1 MKKYTII
8 PIIAGILVLVAGC
21 RMQNDVKKHNT
32 EQEQHTVLTIKNQ
45 SSFSIKNIKYNS
57 QAVNLSEEFLSAG
70 ESCTVQLVEKAN
82 SYLYFTLYDEIK
94 KTSFAVRSNNTI
106 IVEKG
111 KTEIFAI
118 TDNTLVIQTG
128 QTQPIKLLSLI
139 KPAILK
145 VYNETAW
152 SVIEISYGGKTY
164 KKTIASGK
172 EWETTFGDNMQHALT
187 FTLLKK
193 KDNTTVSL
201 TLKDTV
207 TIEIGKAKEV
217 HITNTTLAVQEG
229 KTEPE
234 EIRQLLGGSVL
245 NIINHSSADEISGI
259 HYGGVTHTTAV
270 LQNGTCK
277 LELQDGIDDY
287 LTFYV
292 KAKYVTFKVKTGAK
306 IAVESKEEKTIT
318 IDNNT
323 DVIVLALK
331 YPDEEVPTTGD
342 DLTKV
347 LKLQKVVDAALLDI
361 TNKSS
366 AELLNVTY
374 DNYNAGTIAAYDGKA
389 EEAPWEQ
396 VDCWDFTTTATQITF
411 DIKLPEK
418 LIRLKTVEPIVLA
431 NSDKTKFT
439 FTNKTKVIDVET
451 GITTTIGKVIGL
463 SSLTVVNGTTAKL
476 SNFQYAEQKAD
487 TSLIVSQNEKWDVEF
502 AKPVDDHLTFKIRN
516 NDITVKTV
524 NKISI
529 NSGEEKIFTITDNTA
544 VIPSGAQDS
553 TTVDKV
559 LHAATLEITN
569 SASVKL
575 YNVKYGNRSFGDLTI
590 ESDGDASNALKY
602 WDIKDTALPISFEL
616 QTPKKKVKVK
626 TEETIKLTADDSIEF
641 SITDATKLIVE
652 ESGKTALL
660 RDIVSGISWLQVIN
674 QSTAKSISKI
684 KFAEETHAP
693 VIAQGEHCNF
703 ECKNAVEDYIYFT
716 LELENDL
723 NPYDVKTHDKISLAA
738 LEEKTFTLTDDTFI
752 VIAEDSPPVKMS
764 SFINDRKTYSVNG
777 VSFTMRAIDAVT
789 NTVLGNNDGIY
800 QHDKEY
806 TVSLSAYNIGTTEVT
821 QELWQAVM
829 GNNPSEFTSSVKNP
843 VEKVSWRDCIE
854 FCNKLTEIV
863 MGAEHCVY
871 TTEQTYYGISVTAVN
886 FNKKGFRLPTEAEW
900 EYAALGGTRNRW
912 AGCNTKKVLDEYA
925 WYKNN
930 SDNKTHKVASKKPNG
945 YGLYDMTGNVMELC
959 GACEH
964 YKVDGLQDPIG
975 NWNLPIK
982 PGSAHYAGKR
992 GGSWD
997 DDDWHCLV
1005 SNPGSEFTSEN
1016 YNYLGLR
1023 LVCRP

>member
-21 RMQNDVKKHNT
+21 RMQNDVKKNNT

-45 SSFSIKNIKYNS
+45 SSFSIKNIKYNG
-57 QAVNLSEEFLSAG
+57 QAVNLSEEFLPAG

-152 SVIEISYGGKTY
+152 SVTEISYGGKTY

-172 EWETTFGDNMQHALT
+172 EWKTTFGDNMQHALT

-259 HYGGVTHTTAV
+259 HYGEIIHTTAV
-270 LQNGTCK
+270 PQNGTCR
-277 LELQDGIDDY
+277 LELQDGINDY

-374 DNYNAGTIAAYDGKA
+374 DKCNTGVIDAYDGTA
-389 EEAPWEQ
+389 EEEPWAQ
-396 VDCWDFTTTATQITF
+396 FDCWDFPTTATQITF

-431 NSDKTKFT
+431 NSNKTKFT

-487 TSLIVSQNEKWDVEF
+487 TSLVVSQNDKWEVEF
-502 AKPVDDHLTFKIRN
+502 TKPVQDHLTFKIRN

-529 NSGEEKIFTITDNTA
+529 NSGEEKIFTITDATA

-575 YNVKYGNRSFGDLTI
+575 YNVKYGDRDFGDLTI
-590 ESDGDASNALKY
+590 ESDGDAGNALKY

-652 ESGKTALL
+652 ESGKTASL
-660 RDIVSGISWLQVIN
+660 RDIISGVCWLKVIN
-674 QSTAKSISKI
+674 QSSAKYISKI
-684 KFAEETHAP
+684 TFAGKVHEAVLP
-693 VIAQGEHCNF
+693 QGAHCEF
-703 ECKNAVEDYIYFT
+703 EYKNILEDSIYFT
-716 LELENDL
+716 LELENEFGA
-723 NPYDVKTHDKISLAA
+723 YDVKTNDKISVAA
-738 LEEKTFTLTDDTFI
+738 LEEKIFTLTDDTPI
-752 VIAEDSPPVKMS
+752 IIAEGAPPVKMG
-764 SFINDRKTYSVNG
+764 SFINSNKRYTAMG
-777 VSFTMRAIDAVT
+777 VSFTMKAFDAVT
-789 NTVLGNNDGIY
+789 NVVLGDDEQSNNKK
-800 QHDKEY
+800 HR
-806 TVSLSAYNIGTTEVT
+806 VSLSAYYIGKTEVT
-821 QELWQAVM
+821 QELWKAVM
-829 GNNPSEFTSSVKNP
+829 GNNPSKFTRSAKNP
-843 VEKVSWRDCIE
+843 VEMVSWFDCIR

-871 TTEQTYYGISVTAVN
+871 TMNGSGTHANDITAN

-900 EYAALGGTRNRW
+900 EYAAKGGSGNKY
-912 AGCNTKKVLDEYA
+912 AGCNTEEVLGEYA
-925 WYKNN
+925 WYKDN
-930 SDNKTHKVASKKPNG
+930 SDDKTHIASIKKVNW
-945 YGLYDMTGNVMELC
+945 YGLYDMTGNVKEWCWDRYSKDMPND
-959 GACEH
+959 
-964 YKVDGLQDPIG
+964 VQDPVG
-975 NWNLPIK
+975 T
-982 PGSAHYAGKR
+982 GSVSPVYR
-992 GGSWD
+992 GGSWND
-997 DDDWHCLV
+997 EAAVCACTYRRYSAPNTHWN
-1005 SNPGSEFTSEN
+1005 S
-1016 YNYLGLR
+1016 LGLR

>member
-21 RMQNDVKKHNT
+21 RMQNDVKKNNT

-45 SSFSIKNIKYNS
+45 SSFSIKNIKYNG
-57 QAVNLSEEFLSAG
+57 QAVNLSEEFLPAG

-106 IVEKG
+106 IVEKR
-111 KTEIFAI
+111 KTEIFVI

-152 SVIEISYGGKTY
+152 SVTEISYGGKTY

-172 EWETTFGDNMQHALT
+172 EWKTTFGDNMQHALT

-259 HYGGVTHTTAV
+259 HYGEIIHTTAV
-270 LQNGTCK
+270 PQNGTCR
-277 LELQDGIDDY
+277 LELQDGINDY

-374 DNYNAGTIAAYDGKA
+374 DKCNTGVIDAYDGTA
-389 EEAPWEQ
+389 EEEPWAQ
-396 VDCWDFTTTATQITF
+396 FDCWDFPTTATQITF

-451 GITTTIGKVIGL
+451 GITTTIGKIIGL
-463 SSLTVVNGTTAKL
+463 SSLTVVNRTTA
-476 SNFQYAEQKAD
+476 
-487 TSLIVSQNEKWDVEF
+487 
-502 AKPVDDHLTFKIRN
+502 
-516 NDITVKTV
+516 
-524 NKISI
+524 NKISNLTFAGKMLEDLPKDDVWTI
-529 NSGEEKIFTITDNTA
+529 EFNTSTENNLFFTMEADVGSFEVSTEEKIQLINGDKTFTITDDTLVILKDKGDARKVSVFLNAGALRISNNSSFKIDNITCA
-544 VIPSGAQDS
+544 GRNFGSIPSGNAASWTFWDFTPTVSPLSFQMFSQTIQLTTQDS
-553 TTVDKV
+553 FKIQPRRVTKII
-559 LHAATLEITN
+559 ITN
-569 SASVKL
+569 STLVNYNGNVVKL
-575 YNVKYGNRSFGDLTI
+575 
-590 ESDGDASNALKY
+590 ESCMN
-602 WDIKDTALPISFEL
+602 
-616 QTPKKKVKVK
+616 
-626 TEETIKLTADDSIEF
+626 
-641 SITDATKLIVE
+641 
-652 ESGKTALL
+652 
-660 RDIVSGISWLQVIN
+660 
-674 QSTAKSISKI
+674 
-684 KFAEETHAP
+684 
-693 VIAQGEHCNF
+693 
-703 ECKNAVEDYIYFT
+703 
-716 LELENDL
+716 
-723 NPYDVKTHDKISLAA
+723 
-738 LEEKTFTLTDDTFI
+738 
-752 VIAEDSPPVKMS
+752 
-764 SFINDRKTYSVNG
+764 KTYRANG
-777 VSFTMRAIDAVT
+777 TIFEMRGIDAVT
-789 NTVLGNNDGIY
+789 DAVLGSNDKIFNT
-800 QHDKEY
+800 DKEY
-806 TVSLSAYNIGTTEVT
+806 IVSLSAYSIGKTEVT

-829 GNNPSEFTSSVKNP
+829 GNNPSEFTNSVKNP
-843 VEKVSWRDCIE
+843 VNNVDWFDCIE
-854 FCNKLTEIV
+854 FCNKLTEAV

-871 TTEQTYYGISVTAVN
+871 TIEQTSYGTAITAAN

-912 AGCNTKKVLDEYA
+912 AGCNTQEDLWKYA
-925 WYKNN
+925 WYKDN
-930 SDNKTHKVASKKPNG
+930 SYESRPQEVGTREPNG
-945 YGLYDMTGNVMELC
+945 YGLYDMSGNIAEMCWDNNKYTE
-959 GACEH
+959 
-964 YKVDGLQDPIG
+964 GLDPIG
-975 NWNLPIK
+975 NCVFPIYRDSDHFL
-982 PGSAHYAGKR
+982 GIR
-992 GGSWD
+992 GGCAIEEAIYS
-997 DDDWHCLV
+997 V
-1005 SNPGSEFTSEN
+1005 VRSTSSMAVCFGPSK
-1016 YNYLGLR
+1016 YRGIR

>member
-21 RMQNDVKKHNT
+21 RMQNDVKNT
-32 EQEQHTVLTIKNQ
+32 NREQEQHTVLTIKNQ
-45 SSFSIKNIKYNS
+45 SSFSIKNIKYNG
-57 QAVNLSEEFLSAG
+57 QTVNLSEEFLPAG
-70 ESCTVQLVEKAN
+70 ESCTVQLAEKAN

-152 SVIEISYGGKTY
+152 SVTEISYGGKTY

-207 TIEIGKAKEV
+207 TIEIGKVKEV

-234 EIRQLLGGSVL
+234 EIRQLLGGSVV

-259 HYGGVTHTTAV
+259 HYGGITHTTAV

-292 KAKYVTFKVKTGAK
+292 KAKYVTFKVKTDAK

-347 LKLQKVVDAALLDI
+347 LKLQKLVEAALLDI

-374 DNYNAGTIAAYDGKA
+374 DKCNTGVIDAYDGAA
-389 EEAPWEQ
+389 EEEPWAQ
-396 VDCWDFTTTATQITF
+396 FDCWDFPTTATHITF

-418 LIRLKTVEPIVLA
+418 LIKLKTVEPIVLA

-463 SSLTVVNGTTAKL
+463 SSLTVINKTAAKL
-476 SNFQYAEQKAD
+476 SDIQYAGHKTD
-487 TSLIVSQNEKWDVEF
+487 KSFVLSQNEKWEGEF
-502 AKPVDDHLTFKIRN
+502 NKSVQDYLTFKIRN
-516 NDITVKTV
+516 KLVTVKTV
-524 NKISI
+524 DKISI
-529 NSGEEKIFTITDNTA
+529 NSGEEKIFNITDDTA
-544 VIPSGAQDS
+544 VIPSEAQGP
-553 TTVDKV
+553 TTVYKV
-559 LHAATLEITN
+559 LHAATLEISN
-569 SASVKL
+569 GSSIKL
-575 YNVKYGNRSFGDLTI
+575 YNVKYGDRNFGDLTI
-590 ESDGDASNALKY
+590 EDEGDSSNALNY
-602 WDIKDTALPISFEL
+602 WDITNTAFPISFEL
-616 QTPKKKVKVK
+616 QTSNKKVKVK
-626 TEETIKLTADDSIEF
+626 TEETIKLNEDDSIEF
-641 SITDATKLIVE
+641 SINNNTKLIVE
-652 ESGKTALL
+652 DSGKTILL
-660 RDIVSGISWLQVIN
+660 GDIISGVCWLKVIN

-752 VIAEDSPPVKMS
+752 VIAEDLPPVKIGN
-764 SFINDRKTYSVNG
+764 FIKIKGDKTYIING
-777 VSFTMRAIDAVT
+777 VSFTMKPIEGVTDAVIGDDSRHD
-789 NTVLGNNDGIY
+789 NK
-800 QHDKEY
+800 QHS
-806 TVSLSAYNIGTTEVT
+806 VSLSAYYIGEMEVT

-829 GNNPSEFTSSVKNP
+829 GVNPSSFKDSVKNP
-843 VEKVSWRDCIE
+843 VEQVSWYDCVE
-854 FCNKLTEIV
+854 FCNELTSEI
-863 MGAEHCVY
+863 MGKEHCVY
-871 TTEQTYYGISVTAVN
+871 KINEEEVTAD
-886 FNKKGFRLPTEAEW
+886 FRKKGFRLPTEAEW
-900 EYAALGGTRNRW
+900 EYAAMSGKLRQKY
-912 AGCNTKKVLDEYA
+912 AGCNSKNLLKEYA
-925 WYKNN
+925 WYNYKD
-930 SDNKTHKVASKKPNG
+930 SDNKTHEVGKKKANKF
-945 YGLYDMTGNVMELC
+945 GLYDMSGNVFEWC
-959 GACEH
+959 WDWYTKET
-964 YKVDGLQDPIG
+964 PIG
-975 NWNLPIK
+975 GLDPVGAAS
-982 PGSAHYAGKR
+982 GSFRVLR
-992 GGSWD
+992 GGGWRFGEMS
-997 DDDWHCLV
+997 
-1005 SNPGSEFTSEN
+1005 SECANRN
-1016 YNYLGLR
+1016 YSGMKYTVHDYGLR
-1023 LVCRP
+1023 LACRP

>member
-21 RMQNDVKKHNT
+21 RMQNDVKNT
-32 EQEQHTVLTIKNQ
+32 NREQEQHTVLTIKNQ
-45 SSFSIKNIKYNS
+45 SSFSIKNIKYNG
-57 QAVNLSEEFLSAG
+57 QTVNLSEEFLPAG
-70 ESCTVQLVEKAN
+70 ESCTVQLAEKAN

-106 IVEKG
+106 IIEKG

-128 QTQPIKLLSLI
+128 QTQPIKILSLMN
-139 KPAILK
+139 PAILK
-145 VYNETAW
+145 VYNKTAW
-152 SVIEISYGGKTY
+152 NITEISYGGKTY

-259 HYGGVTHTTAV
+259 YYGGVTHTTAV

-323 DVIVLALK
+323 DVIVLGLK

-347 LKLQKVVDAALLDI
+347 LKLQKLVEAALLDI

-374 DNYNAGTIAAYDGKA
+374 DKCNTGVIDAYDGAA
-389 EEAPWEQ
+389 EEEPWAQ
-396 VDCWDFTTTATQITF
+396 FDCWDFPTTATHITF

-418 LIRLKTVEPIVLA
+418 LIKLKTVEPIVLA

-463 SSLTVVNGTTAKL
+463 SSLTVINKTAAKL
-476 SNFQYAEQKAD
+476 SDIQYAGHKTD
-487 TSLIVSQNEKWDVEF
+487 KSFVLSQNEKWEGEF
-502 AKPVDDHLTFKIRN
+502 NKSVQDYLTFKIRN
-516 NDITVKTV
+516 KLVTVKTV
-524 NKISI
+524 DKISI
-529 NSGEEKIFTITDNTA
+529 NSGEEKIFNITDDTA
-544 VIPSGAQDS
+544 VIPSEAQGP
-553 TTVDKV
+553 TTVYKV
-559 LHAATLEITN
+559 LHAATLEISN
-569 SASVKL
+569 GSSIKL
-575 YNVKYGNRSFGDLTI
+575 YNVKYGDRNFGDLTI
-590 ESDGDASNALKY
+590 EDEGDSSNALNY
-602 WDIKDTALPISFEL
+602 WDITNTAFPISFEL
-616 QTPKKKVKVK
+616 QTSNKKVKVK
-626 TEETIKLTADDSIEF
+626 TEETIKLNEDDSIEF
-641 SITDATKLIVE
+641 SINNNTKLIVE
-652 ESGKTALL
+652 DSGKTISLG
-660 RDIVSGISWLQVIN
+660 DIISGVCWLKVIN

-900 EYAALGGTRNRW
+900 EYAALGGTRNKY
-912 AGCNTKKVLDEYA
+912 AGCNTSSNLSNYA

-930 SDNKTHKVASKKPNG
+930 SDNKTHKVATKKPNG

-959 GACEH
+959 GAWEH
-964 YKVDGLQDPIG
+964 HKVDGLQDPIG
-975 NWNLPIK
+975 NWNLPIEY
-982 PGSAHYAGKR
+982 GSAHYAGIR
-992 GGSWD
+992 GGSWNN
-997 DDDWHCLV
+997 DDWHCLV
-1005 SNPGSEFTSEN
+1005 SNSGWEFTSEN